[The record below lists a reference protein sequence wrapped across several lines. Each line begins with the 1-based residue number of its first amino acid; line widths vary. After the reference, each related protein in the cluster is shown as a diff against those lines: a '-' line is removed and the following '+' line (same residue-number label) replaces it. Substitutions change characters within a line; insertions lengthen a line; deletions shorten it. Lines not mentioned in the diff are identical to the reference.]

1 MVIPGYWIRLNLR
14 AGSFGRS
21 AQPVARPRIQTDPV
35 PILGIRQTAG
45 ERGYNLVV
53 LVVIITIMNIVL
65 AAVLPLWSQAIR
77 RNNEEELIFRGL
89 QYAEAIRVFH
99 NRFQRWPTRLEEL
112 VEVKPRSIRQLWK
125 DPMTDDGKWQL
136 IFEGREQVP
145 ISVQPGPDGRPTGR
159 SPIKPGTA
167 GLDQQGQSFGP
178 IKGVYSRSTR
188 KSVLIW
194 GGREQYDQWRFNAD
208 LLNGGGRAVFGS
220 AAVPTGTQ
228 GAPAGQN
235 LLSVRWIGRPWR
247 TLGALKDNIP
257 VGGIGEP
264 INRPGGIGT
273 ATPGAPGVP
282 RTPQPPQ
289 PSPNG
294 QPRF

>member
-1 MVIPGYWIRLNLR
+1 VRR
-14 AGSFGRS
+14 
-21 AQPVARPRIQTDPV
+21 
-35 PILGIRQTAG
+35 G

-77 RNNEEELIFRGL
+77 RNQEEELIFRGL

-145 ISVQPGPDGRPTGR
+145 LTPQPGPDGQPTGR

-178 IKGVYSRSTR
+178 IKGVYSRSTK
-188 KSVLIW
+188 KSILIW
-194 GGREQYDQWRFNAD
+194 SGRQEYDQWRFNAD
-208 LLNGGGRAVFGS
+208 MLSGGGFQSFQGAGIK
-220 AAVPTGTQ
+220 TGTP
-228 GAPAGQN
+228 GAPAGQS

-247 TLGALKDNIP
+247 TLGGLQNNIP
-257 VGGIGEP
+257 PGGIGEP

-282 RTPQPPQ
+282 RLPAPTPSGPP
-289 PSPNG
+289 G
-294 QPRF
+294 KPRF